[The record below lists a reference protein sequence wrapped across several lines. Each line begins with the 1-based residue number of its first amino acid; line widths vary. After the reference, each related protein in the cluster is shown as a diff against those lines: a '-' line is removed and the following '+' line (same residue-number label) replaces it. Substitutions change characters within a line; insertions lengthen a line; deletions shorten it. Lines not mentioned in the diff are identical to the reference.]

1 MYNLLCVA
9 AAALACL
16 STANA
21 FGLGG
26 GAARGA
32 CRVSHASKASS
43 VTSVTRRSL
52 VPPSMST
59 MEASGAADVL
69 ADLDELDSVMGVE
82 TQDQQDLKPK
92 QAYLNKLAGQAAQLK
107 WRKNDLDTGSPR
119 IVVAILT
126 EKIVYLTKHMQQHP
140 HDYHSRRGLITMVNK
155 RRRQLNYYF
164 RKEPKE
170 CLEMCAA
177 LGIRFR
183 PKTKVRG
190 REQRYAAYTNT
201 KSKIGNARRTAMLNK
216 ERVDHKQVLK
226 EQKLASR
233 RARGYDK

>member
-1 MYNLLCVA
+1 MYNLICVA
-9 AAALACL
+9 AAALACF

-21 FGLGG
+21 FGV
-26 GAARGA
+26 GAGPAA
-32 CRVSHASKASS
+32 CRVSHGSKT
-43 VTSVTRRSL
+43 TSAAGVARRSL
-52 VPPSMST
+52 APSMST
-59 MEASGAADVL
+59 MESTGPADVL

-107 WRKNDLDTGSPR
+107 WRKDEEDTGSPR

-155 RRRQLNYYF
+155 RRRNLNYYF
-164 RKEPKE
+164 RKDPKE
-170 CLEMCAA
+170 CLEMCAT

-190 REQRYAAYTNT
+190 RE
-201 KSKIGNARRTAMLNK
+201 
-216 ERVDHKQVLK
+216 
-226 EQKLASR
+226 
-233 RARGYDK
+233 

>member
-1 MYNLLCVA
+1 MYNLICVA
-9 AAALACL
+9 AAALACF

-21 FGLGG
+21 FGLGA
-26 GAARGA
+26 GAATAA
-32 CRVSHASKASS
+32 CRVSHASQQASAS
-43 VTSVTRRSL
+43 PLGRRSL
-52 VPPSMST
+52 PTSMST

-107 WRKNDLDTGSPR
+107 WRKNDQDSGSPR

-155 RRRQLNYYF
+155 RRRNLNYYY

-183 PKTKVRG
+183 PKGKVRG
-190 REQRYAAYTNT
+190 REQRYAAFKNT
-201 KSKIGNARRTAMLNK
+201 KSKIGNLRRAEMLNLS
-216 ERVDHKQVLK
+216 RVDHKQVLK
-226 EQKLASR
+226 EQKLAAR
-233 RARGYDK
+233 KARGYDK

>member
-1 MYNLLCVA
+1 NLLCVA

-32 CRVSHASKASS
+32 CRVSRASKASS
-43 VTSVTRRSL
+43 SVTSVARRSL

-107 WRKNDLDTGSPR
+107 WRKNDQDTGSPR

-155 RRRQLNYYF
+155 RRR
-164 RKEPKE
+164 
-170 CLEMCAA
+170 
-177 LGIRFR
+177 
-183 PKTKVRG
+183 
-190 REQRYAAYTNT
+190 
-201 KSKIGNARRTAMLNK
+201 
-216 ERVDHKQVLK
+216 
-226 EQKLASR
+226 
-233 RARGYDK
+233 

>member
-1 MYNLLCVA
+1 MYKLLCVA
-9 AAALACL
+9 AAALACF

-21 FGLGG
+21 FGLGL
-26 GAARGA
+26 GAPA
-32 CRVSHASKASS
+32 CRVSHSSQASCAN
-43 VTSVTRRSL
+43 VARQSL
-52 VPPSMST
+52 TPPMST
-59 MEASGAADVL
+59 MEAGAASDVL

-107 WRKNDLDTGSPR
+107 WRVDEQDSGSPR
-119 IVVAILT
+119 IQVAILT

-164 RKEPKE
+164 RTDSKG
-170 CLEMCAA
+170 CLEMCAT

-183 PKTKVRG
+183 PKTRVRG
-190 REQRYAAYTNT
+190 REQRYAAFTNT
-201 KSKIGNARRTAMLNK
+201 KSKIGTARRTEMINK
-216 ERVDHKQVLK
+216 ERA
-226 EQKLASR
+226 EQRLQAEEKKKSE
-233 RARGYDK
+233 RAAKGY